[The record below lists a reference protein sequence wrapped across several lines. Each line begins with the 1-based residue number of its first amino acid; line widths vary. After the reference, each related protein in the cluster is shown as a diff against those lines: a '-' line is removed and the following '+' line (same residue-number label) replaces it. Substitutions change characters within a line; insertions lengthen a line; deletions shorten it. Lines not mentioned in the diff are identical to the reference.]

1 MKNRQQAE
9 IVASYMRRTYAQGMT
24 TSSGGNITLR
34 DEDGDQWVTP
44 SAIDKATVSQDLILK
59 VDAQG
64 KIEGKKPIS
73 SEYPFHRR
81 VLETRPDLNAVY
93 HAHPKAIVGFSF
105 AQIAPDM
112 KVIPKYS
119 DYVGRINVAEYACP
133 GTEDLAGNIAKE
145 FADGCDAAILSNH
158 GIVTGAGSV
167 EEAFVKTEL
176 IERTARMEILA
187 KSNGLEWIYPD
198 HPDAYK
204 NAAQQVHLMEEYE
217 PEKPSEKELEART
230 LICKWANRAYKK
242 NLCGTLDGSFAMR
255 VTKNSFVI
263 TPANVDRMNMQP
275 DDCVLIR
282 AGKREKGKTP
292 DDSAILFQTIFD
304 THADL
309 NYALMASPV
318 SIMVFAITD
327 RDFPVKVIP
336 ESYQMLRE
344 LPKMEFGTWQ
354 NDPRK
359 VAGQV
364 RENRPVVLFRNDC
377 LLSVGRSEFKSFD
390 RLEVADYTAQSIFD
404 SEMIGA
410 LVPLSKQAIK
420 DIEDKFFKGEV

>member
-1 MKNRQQAE
+1 
-9 IVASYMRRTYAQGMT
+9 MRRTYDQGMT

-34 DEDGDQWVTP
+34 DADGSQWVTP

-59 VDAQG
+59 VDPLG
-64 KIEGKKPIS
+64 TIEGEKPIS

-81 VLETRPDLNAVY
+81 VLAARPDLNAVY

-105 AQIAPDM
+105 AQTAPDL
-112 KVIPKYS
+112 KILPKYS
-119 DYVGRINVAEYACP
+119 DYVGRISVSEYACP
-133 GTEDLAGNIAKE
+133 GTEELAGNIAKE

-158 GIVTGAGSV
+158 GIVTGARSV
-167 EEAFVKTEL
+167 QEAFVKTEL

-187 KSNGLEWIYPD
+187 KSNGLNPVHPD

-204 NAAQQVHLMEEYE
+204 KAVQQVAALEEYE
-217 PEKPSEKELEART
+217 PEKPTEKEIEARA
-230 LICKWANRAYKK
+230 LICKWANRAYRK

-255 VTKNSFVI
+255 VSENSFVI
-263 TPANVDRMNMQP
+263 TPACVDRMNIRP
-275 DDCVLIR
+275 DECVMIR
-282 AGKREKGKTP
+282 EGKREKGKTP
-292 DDSAILFQTIFD
+292 DDSAILFRTIFD
-304 THADL
+304 AHADL

-318 SIMVFAITD
+318 SIMVFAVTD

-336 ESYQMLRE
+336 ESYQMLRA

-354 NDPRK
+354 SDPQR
-359 VAGQV
+359 VAAYV
-364 RENRPVVLFRNDC
+364 KENRPVVLFRNDC

-404 SEMIGA
+404 SEMIGS
-410 LVPLSKQAIK
+410 LVPLSARAIK
-420 DIEDKFFKGEV
+420 DIEDKFFKGEQ

>member
-1 MKNRQQAE
+1 M
-9 IVASYMRRTYAQGMT
+9 
-24 TSSGGNITLR
+24 
-34 DEDGDQWVTP
+34 
-44 SAIDKATVSQDLILK
+44 
-59 VDAQG
+59 
-64 KIEGKKPIS
+64 
-73 SEYPFHRR
+73 
-81 VLETRPDLNAVY
+81 
-93 HAHPKAIVGFSF
+93 
-105 AQIAPDM
+105 
-112 KVIPKYS
+112 
-119 DYVGRINVAEYACP
+119 
-133 GTEDLAGNIAKE
+133 
-145 FADGCDAAILSNH
+145 
-158 GIVTGAGSV
+158 
-167 EEAFVKTEL
+167 
-176 IERTARMEILA
+176 
-187 KSNGLEWIYPD
+187 
-198 HPDAYK
+198 
-204 NAAQQVHLMEEYE
+204 
-217 PEKPSEKELEART
+217 
-230 LICKWANRAYKK
+230 ICKWANRAYKK